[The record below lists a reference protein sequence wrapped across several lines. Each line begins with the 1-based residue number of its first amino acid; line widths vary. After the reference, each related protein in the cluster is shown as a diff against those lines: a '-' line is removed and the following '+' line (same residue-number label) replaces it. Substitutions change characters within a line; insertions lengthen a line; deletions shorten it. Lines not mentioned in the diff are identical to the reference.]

1 MRISIHRPLIAVG
14 AASAVLGLAACGSSV
29 SVSSPSGG
37 TSSTTSSSSA
47 APTTSQSS
55 SDSPTTSESSPS
67 STSSEAPSTS
77 AAGGATEGTPGT
89 VSPPGTKLKVGQTAV
104 IHTNRGDDPKDPKY
118 YETTIEM
125 SVAKIEKGSESDL
138 SKLENAA
145 KFKGQTPYYV
155 TVNAKLLSTKGAS
168 NLGVSV
174 PTVDGT
180 LKDGTEA
187 QKLIVFGQ
195 LGPCDSKSFKA
206 TGSGDN
212 LTIPVGATAV
222 GCTIVL
228 APTGDAVTGATYDDS
243 RWNYEDYSD
252 NKYRDDPI
260 VWSN

>member
-1 MRISIHRPLIAVG
+1 MRIPIHRPLIAAG
-14 AASAVLGLAACGSSV
+14 AACAVLGLAACGSSV

-37 TSSTTSSSSA
+37 TSTTSSASSSSA
-47 APTTSQSS
+47 APTTS
-55 SDSPTTSESSPS
+55 DSPTSSQ
-67 STSSEAPSTS
+67 STSAGAEAPSTS

-89 VSPPGTKLKVGQTAV
+89 VTPPGTKLKVGEAAV

-118 YETTIEM
+118 YETTIEL
-125 SVAKIEKGSESDL
+125 SVAKIEKGSEADL

-145 KFKGQTPYYV
+145 KFKGQTPYYI

-174 PTVDGT
+174 PSVDGT

-187 QKLIVFGQ
+187 QSLIVFGQ

>member
-1 MRISIHRPLIAVG
+1 MRIPIHRPLIAVG

-29 SVSSPSGG
+29 SVSAPSGG
-37 TSSTTSSSSA
+37 TSTTTSSSSA
-47 APTTSQSS
+47 APST
-55 SDSPTTSESSPS
+55 SDSPTTSQSPDSPS
-67 STSSEAPSTS
+67 TSAGSEAPSTS

-89 VSPPGTKLKVGQTAV
+89 VTPPGTKLKVGQAAV
-104 IHTNRGDDPKDPKY
+104 IHTNRGDDPNDPKY
-118 YETTIEM
+118 YETTLEL

-145 KFKGQTPYYV
+145 KFKGQTPYYI

-174 PTVDGT
+174 PSVDGT
-180 LKDGTEA
+180 LKGGTEA

-212 LTIPVGATAV
+212 LTIPVGATAT

-228 APTGDAVTGATYDDS
+228 APAGDEVTGATYDDS
-243 RWNYEDYSD
+243 RWNYAKYSD
-252 NKYRDDPI
+252 NEYRDNPV
-260 VWSN
+260 VWTK

>member
-1 MRISIHRPLIAVG
+1 MRIPIHRPLIAAG
-14 AASAVLGLAACGSSV
+14 AACAVLGLAACGSSV

-37 TSSTTSSSSA
+37 TSTTSSASSSSA
-47 APTTSQSS
+47 APTTS
-55 SDSPTTSESSPS
+55 DSPTSSQ
-67 STSSEAPSTS
+67 STSAGAEAPSTS

-89 VSPPGTKLKVGQTAV
+89 VTPPGTKLKVGEAAV

-118 YETTIEM
+118 YETTIEL
-125 SVAKIEKGSESDL
+125 SVAKIEKGSEADL
-138 SKLENAA
+138 SKLGNAA
-145 KFKGQTPYYV
+145 KFKGQTPYYI

-174 PTVDGT
+174 PSVDGT

-187 QKLIVFGQ
+187 QSLIVFGQ

>member
-1 MRISIHRPLIAVG
+1 MRSPIHRPLIAVG
-14 AASAVLGLAACGSSV
+14 AACAVLGLAACGSSV

-37 TSSTTSSSSA
+37 TTTTSSSSA
-47 APTTSQSS
+47 APTTS
-55 SDSPTTSESSPS
+55 DSPTSAESSESST
-67 STSSEAPSTS
+67 TSAAAEAPSTS
-77 AAGGATEGTPGT
+77 AAGGGATEGTPGT
-89 VSPPGTKLKVGQTAV
+89 VTPPGTKLKVGQAAV

-118 YETTIEM
+118 YETTIEL
-125 SVAKIEKGSESDL
+125 SVAKIEKGSEADL

-145 KFKGQTPYYV
+145 KFKGQTPYYI

-174 PTVDGT
+174 PSVDGT

-187 QKLIVFGQ
+187 QSLIVFGQ

>member
-1 MRISIHRPLIAVG
+1 MRIPIHRPLIAVG

-29 SVSSPSGG
+29 SVSAPSGG
-37 TSSTTSSSSA
+37 TSTTSSSSA
-47 APTTSQSS
+47 APTTSDSPTSSASQSS
-55 SDSPTTSESSPS
+55 STSAGG
-67 STSSEAPSTS
+67 EAPSTS

-89 VSPPGTKLKVGQTAV
+89 VTPPGTKLKVGQAAV

-118 YETTIEM
+118 YETTIEL
-125 SVAKIEKGSESDL
+125 SVAKIEKGSEADL

-145 KFKGQTPYYV
+145 KFKGQTPYYI

-174 PTVDGT
+174 PSVDGT
-180 LKDGTEA
+180 LKDGSEA
-187 QKLIVFGQ
+187 QSLIVFGQ

-212 LTIPVGATAV
+212 LTIPVGATAT

-228 APTGDAVTGATYDDS
+228 APSGDEVTGATYDDS
-243 RWNYEDYSD
+243 RWNYENYSD

-260 VWSN
+260 VWSK

>member
-1 MRISIHRPLIAVG
+1 MRITIHRPLIAVS

-37 TSSTTSSSSA
+37 TTTSTTSSSSA
-47 APTTSQSS
+47 APST
-55 SDSPTTSESSPS
+55 SDSPT
-67 STSSEAPSTS
+67 SSETASSSAQAPSTS

-89 VSPPGTKLKVGQTAV
+89 VTPPGTKLKVGQAAV

-118 YETTIEM
+118 YETTVEL

-145 KFKGQTPYYV
+145 KFKGQTPYYI

-174 PTVDGT
+174 PSVDGT

-187 QKLIVFGQ
+187 QSLIVFGS

-228 APTGDAVTGATYDDS
+228 APTGDEVTGATYDDS

-260 VWSN
+260 VWSK